1 MWVKK
6 SSRNAR
12 ERGDFSIVNSETSK
26 IIWDL
31 NSSWW
36 SKNVENGKFPE
47 YSEIIIPLS
56 KELFTQKKLVLDL
69 GTGSGILAKRMMDNL
84 ATNVVGLDL
93 SLVQLQK
100 ATENNSGPSY
110 LQSNSEELPF
120 KSAVFDG
127 ILASMVLEHVG
138 SLQDTVNEI
147 ARVLQPGGLFVAVMN
162 HPVFQTPGS
171 GPVRSHNLD
180 LDGMGWQVGNYLIE
194 SSEIEEIS
202 EGIHILYEHRTIS
215 TYLNTF
221 LENGFQLQR
230 VLEPS
235 LIDKNEVAGNKQ
247 GNRAIPRL
255 LVVILEKP
263 LFA

>member
-6 SSRNAR
+6 SLRNAR
-12 ERGDFSIVNSETSK
+12 ERGDFSIVNSETRG
-26 IIWDL
+26 IWDA

-36 SKNVENGKFPE
+36 SKNVEKGNFPE
-47 YSEIIIPLS
+47 YSKIIIPLT
-56 KELFTQKKLVLDL
+56 KELFAQKKLVLDL
-69 GTGSGILAKRMMDNL
+69 GTGSGILAKRIMDGL
-84 ATNVVGLDL
+84 ATNIVGLDL
-93 SLVQLQK
+93 SLMQLQK
-100 ATENNSGPSY
+100 ATENNFGPSY
-110 LQSNSEELPF
+110 LQSNSGELPF
-120 KSAVFDG
+120 KSGVFDG
-127 ILASMVLEHVG
+127 LLASMVLEHIG

-171 GPVRSHNLD
+171 GPVSSHNLD
-180 LDGMGWQVGNYLIE
+180 SDGMGWKVGNYLIE

-202 EGIHILYEHRTIS
+202 NGIYIPYEHRTIS

-221 LENGFQLQR
+221 LEHGFQLQR

-235 LIDKNEVAGNKQ
+235 LIDKNEGTGNNQ
-247 GNRAIPRL
+247 GSHAIPRL
-255 LVVILEKP
+255 LVVILEKS